1 VVVLSILVGIGVR
14 EKRQIYQVFG
24 WWRLLEI
31 YHFSKCIQ
39 FFCILRFLMG
49 VKGILFVGGAP
60 KMHTILDIS
69 RIEHLHLDK

>member
-1 VVVLSILVGIGVR
+1 
-14 EKRQIYQVFG
+14 
-24 WWRLLEI
+24 
-31 YHFSKCIQ
+31 
-39 FFCILRFLMG
+39 MG